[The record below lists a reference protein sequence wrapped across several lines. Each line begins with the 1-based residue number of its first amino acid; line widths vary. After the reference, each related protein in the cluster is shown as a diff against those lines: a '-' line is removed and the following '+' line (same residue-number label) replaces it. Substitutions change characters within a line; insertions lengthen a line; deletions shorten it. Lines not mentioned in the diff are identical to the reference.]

1 MSFSSNSVIAKAR
14 AVVGRSLT
22 AEDYT
27 QLAAKENVPDVCAYL
42 KQTARYGK
50 ALAAVNPQT
59 VHRGQ
64 LEAVMRRSVFDIF
77 ESFHRFDYTESKE
90 YFKYIV
96 MQLEIEQIL
105 TAVQCVAAGST
116 DTYIAAMPM
125 FLTEHSCVDL
135 PALGTA
141 ESLIEALHILEETPY
156 FAVLKEPL
164 IAAAE
169 TGKVDICDCELRL
182 YKMYYMRL
190 LKYIEKNYKGAAKKE
205 MKRTVLRSV
214 DMENVVSVH
223 RYTLFFGKDA
233 GNVGDVLIPFKYR
246 LSPETIERL
255 AAEKDIAKIA
265 SELANIGYRHG
276 TETPQT
282 VELLT
287 ERISLDYLRKT
298 LRLSQNASVVYLALT
313 EMLEIE
319 LKNIKTLIEG
329 VRYGLDGAVILNML
343 VI

>member
-14 AVVGRSLT
+14 AVLGRSLT
-22 AEDYT
+22 AEDYM

-77 ESFHRFDYTESKE
+77 ESFHRFDYTESKN

-105 TAVQCVAAGST
+105 AAIQCVARGNA

-125 FLTEHSCVDL
+125 FLTEHTSIDL
-135 PALGTA
+135 PALGMA
-141 ESLIEALHILEETPY
+141 ESLIEALHILEGTPY
-156 FAVLKEPL
+156 FAVIREP
-164 IAAAE
+164 IVSAAE
-169 TGKVDICDCELRL
+169 TGRLDICDCERRL
-182 YKMYYMRL
+182 YTMYYMRL
-190 LKYIEKNYKGAAKKE
+190 LKAIEKNYRGEAKKE
-205 MKRTVLRSV
+205 FKRTVLRSI
-214 DMENVVSVH
+214 DMENVVSVQ
-223 RYTLFFGKDA
+223 RYTMFFGEDA
-233 GNVGDVLIPFKYR
+233 DKVKGSLIPFKYR
-246 LSPETIERL
+246 LSNEAIERL
-255 AAEKDIAKIA
+255 SAEKDIARISA
-265 SELANIGYRHG
+265 ELENIGYRHG
-276 TETPQT
+276 SEVPQT

-313 EMLEIE
+313 ELLEIE

-329 VRYGLDGAVILNML
+329 IRYGLDGAMILNML

>member
-1 MSFSSNSVIAKAR
+1 ML
-14 AVVGRSLT
+14 GRSLT

-77 ESFHRFDYTESKE
+77 ESFHRFDYTESKN

-105 TAVQCVAAGST
+105 TAIQCVSSGNADSF
-116 DTYIAAMPM
+116 IAAMPM
-125 FLTEHSCVDL
+125 FLTEHSTVDL
-135 PALGTA
+135 PALGMA
-141 ESLIEALHILEETPY
+141 ESLIEALHILNGTPY
-156 FAVLKEPL
+156 YSALKEPL
-164 IAAAE
+164 TEAAE
-169 TGKVDICDCELRL
+169 TGRLNVCECERRL
-182 YKMYYMRL
+182 YVMYYMRL
-190 LKYIEKNYKGAAKKE
+190 LKTIEKNYKGAAKKE
-205 MKRTVLRSV
+205 LKRTVLRSV
-214 DMENVVSVH
+214 DMENVVSVY
-223 RYTLFFGKDA
+223 RYTIFFGEDAQTVKDE
-233 GNVGDVLIPFKYR
+233 LIPFKYR
-246 LSPETIERL
+246 LSSEAIERL
-255 AAEKDIAKIA
+255 TAEKDIGKIA
-265 SELANIGYRHG
+265 AELESIGYRHG
-276 TETPQT
+276 AVVPET

-313 EMLEIE
+313 ELLEIE

>member
-14 AVVGRSLT
+14 AVLGRSLT

-77 ESFHRFDYTESKE
+77 ESFHRFDYTESKN

-105 TAVQCVAAGST
+105 AAIQCVARGNA

-125 FLTEHSCVDL
+125 FLTEHTSIDL
-135 PALGTA
+135 PALGMA
-141 ESLIEALHILEETPY
+141 ESLIEALHILEGTPY
-156 FAVLKEPL
+156 FAVIRES
-164 IAAAE
+164 IIRAAE
-169 TGKVDICDCELRL
+169 TGRLDICDCERRL
-182 YKMYYMRL
+182 YTMYYMRL
-190 LKYIEKNYKGAAKKE
+190 LKAIEKNCRGAAKKE
-205 MKRTVLRSV
+205 LKRTVLRSI
-214 DMENVVSVH
+214 DMENVVSVY
-223 RYTLFFGKDA
+223 RYTMFFGEDA
-233 GNVGDVLIPFKYR
+233 DKVKGSLIPFKYR
-246 LSPETIERL
+246 LTNEAIERL
-255 AAEKDIAKIA
+255 SAEKDIARISA
-265 SELANIGYRHG
+265 ELENIGYRHG
-276 TETPQT
+276 AEVPQT

-313 EMLEIE
+313 ELLEIE

-329 VRYGLDGAVILNML
+329 IRYGLDGAVILNML

>member
-1 MSFSSNSVIAKAR
+1 MSFSSNSVVAKAR
-14 AVVGRSLT
+14 AVLGRSLT

-27 QLAAKENVPDVCAYL
+27 QLAAKESVPDVCAYL

-77 ESFHRFDYTESKE
+77 ESFHRFDYTESKN

-96 MQLEIEQIL
+96 MQLEIEQIMS
-105 TAVQCVAAGST
+105 AIQCVEHGNADA
-116 DTYIAAMPM
+116 YIAAMPM
-125 FLTEHSCVDL
+125 FLTEHTGIDL
-135 PALGTA
+135 PALGMA
-141 ESLIEALHILEETPY
+141 ESLIEALHILEGTPY
-156 FAVLKEPL
+156 FAVLKEP
-164 IAAAE
+164 IVAAAE
-169 TGKVDICDCELRL
+169 TGRLDICECERRL
-182 YKMYYMRL
+182 YDMYYMRL
-190 LKYIEKNYKGAAKKE
+190 LKAIEKGYRGAAKKE
-205 MKRTVLRSV
+205 LKRTVLRGI

-223 RYTLFFGKDA
+223 RYTVFFGGDA
-233 GNVGDVLIPFKYR
+233 ESVRGSLIPFRYR
-246 LSPETIERL
+246 LTGETIERL
-255 AAEKDIAKIA
+255 AAEKDIARISA
-265 SELANIGYRHG
+265 ALADIGYRHG
-276 TETPQT
+276 AETPQT

-313 EMLEIE
+313 ELLEIE

-329 VRYGLDGAVILNML
+329 IRYGLDGAVILNML

>member
-1 MSFSSNSVIAKAR
+1 MSFSSNAVTAKAR
-14 AVVGRSLT
+14 AVLGRSLT

-27 QLAAKENVPDVCAYL
+27 LLAAKENVPDVCAYL

-64 LEAVMRRSVFDIF
+64 LEAVLRRSVFDIF
-77 ESFHRFDYTESKE
+77 ESFHRFDFTESKN

-105 TAVQCVAAGST
+105 AAIQCAAAGNP

-125 FLTEHSCVDL
+125 FLTEHSNVDL

-141 ESLIEALHILEETPY
+141 GSLVETLHILDGTPY
-156 FAVLKEPL
+156 FSALKEPL
-164 IAAAE
+164 ITAAE
-169 TGKVDICDCELRL
+169 TGKLDVCECERQLYRL
-182 YKMYYMRL
+182 YYMRL
-190 LKYIEKNYKGAAKKE
+190 LKMIEKNFKGSEKKE
-205 MKRTVLRSV
+205 LKRAVLRGI
-214 DMENVVSVH
+214 DMENAVLLH
-223 RYTLFFGKDA
+223 RYTMFFGDDTESVKKE
-233 GNVGDVLIPFKYR
+233 LLPFKYR
-246 LSPETIERL
+246 LSGETVERL
-255 AAEKDIAKIA
+255 ASERDINRIAAELD
-265 SELANIGYRHG
+265 NIGYR
-276 TETPQT
+276 TSSDVPET

-287 ERISLDYLRKT
+287 ERISLDYLHKT
-298 LRLSQNASVVYLALT
+298 LRLSQSSSVVYFALT
-313 EMLEIE
+313 ELLEIE

-329 VRYGLDGAVILNML
+329 IRYGLDGSVILNML

>member
-1 MSFSSNSVIAKAR
+1 MSFSSNSVIAKVR

-27 QLAAKENVPDVCAYL
+27 QLATKENVPDVCAYL

-64 LEAVMRRSVFDIF
+64 LESVMRRSVFDIF
-77 ESFHRFDYTESKE
+77 ESFHRFDYTESKN

-105 TAVQCVAAGST
+105 AAIQCVAGGNA

-125 FLTEHSCVDL
+125 FLTAHTCIDL
-135 PALGTA
+135 PALGMA
-141 ESLIEALHILEETPY
+141 ESLIEALHILEGTPY
-156 FAVLKEPL
+156 FAVLREP
-164 IAAAE
+164 IVRAAE
-169 TGKVDICDCELRL
+169 TGRLDICDCERRL
-182 YKMYYMRL
+182 YTMYYMRL
-190 LKYIEKNYKGAAKKE
+190 LKAIEKNYKGAAKKE
-205 MKRTVLRSV
+205 LKRTVLRSI

-223 RYTLFFGKDA
+223 RYTMFFGEDA
-233 GNVGDVLIPFKYR
+233 DKVKSSLIPFRYR
-246 LSPETIERL
+246 LSGEAIERL
-255 AAEKDIAKIA
+255 AAEKDIGKISA
-265 SELANIGYRHG
+265 ELANIGYRHG
-276 TETPQT
+276 AEAPQT

-313 EMLEIE
+313 ELLEIE

-329 VRYGLDGAVILNML
+329 IRYGLDGAVILNML
-343 VI
+343 VM

>member
-1 MSFSSNSVIAKAR
+1 MSFSSNSVIAKVR

-64 LEAVMRRSVFDIF
+64 LESVMRRSVFDIF
-77 ESFHRFDYTESKE
+77 ESFHRFDYTESKN

-105 TAVQCVAAGST
+105 AAIQCVAGGNA

-125 FLTEHSCVDL
+125 FLTAHTCIDL
-135 PALGTA
+135 PALGMA
-141 ESLIEALHILEETPY
+141 ESLIEALHILEGTPY
-156 FAVLKEPL
+156 FAVLREP
-164 IAAAE
+164 IVRAAE
-169 TGKVDICDCELRL
+169 TGRLDICDCERRL
-182 YKMYYMRL
+182 YTMYYMRL
-190 LKYIEKNYKGAAKKE
+190 LKAIEKNYKGAAKKE
-205 MKRTVLRSV
+205 LKRTVLRSI

-223 RYTLFFGKDA
+223 RYTMFFGEDA
-233 GNVGDVLIPFKYR
+233 DKVKSSLIPFRYR
-246 LSPETIERL
+246 LSGEAIERL
-255 AAEKDIAKIA
+255 AAEKDIAKISA
-265 SELANIGYRHG
+265 ELANIGYRHG
-276 TETPQT
+276 AEAPQT

-287 ERISLDYLRKT
+287 ERISLDYQRKT

-313 EMLEIE
+313 ELLEIE

-329 VRYGLDGAVILNML
+329 IRYGLDGAVILNML
-343 VI
+343 VM

>member
-14 AVVGRSLT
+14 AVLGRSLT
-22 AEDYT
+22 AEDYM
-27 QLAAKENVPDVCAYL
+27 QLSAKENVPDVCTYL

-77 ESFHRFDYTESKE
+77 ESFHRFDYTESKN

-105 TAVQCVAAGST
+105 AAIQCVASGST

-125 FLTEHSCVDL
+125 FLMEHSSVDL

-141 ESLIEALHILEETPY
+141 GNLIEAVHILDGTQY
-156 FAVLKEPL
+156 SSALHEPL
-164 IAAAE
+164 TAAAE
-169 TGKVDICDCELRL
+169 TGKLNICECERRL
-182 YKMYYMRL
+182 YSMYYMKL
-190 LKYIEKNYKGAAKKE
+190 LKAIEKSHKGSEKKE
-205 MKRTVLRSV
+205 LKRAVLRSV
-214 DMENVVSVH
+214 DMENVVSLH
-223 RYTLFFGKDA
+223 RYTLFFGADA
-233 GNVGDVLIPFKYR
+233 ESVKSELIPFKYR
-246 LSPETIERL
+246 LSSEAIERL
-255 AAEKDIAKIA
+255 AAEKDIGKIA
-265 SELANIGYRHG
+265 AELESIGYRFNSDV
-276 TETPQT
+276 PNT

-298 LRLSQNASVVYLALT
+298 LRLSQSSSVVYFALT
-313 EMLEIE
+313 ELLEIE

-329 VRYGLDGAVILNML
+329 IRYGLDGGVILNML